1 MKDIIAKINTIKC
14 EFFINEKEN
23 IYLKISDYDNDYLIF
38 IYCLTLGAGLRI
50 KAGNKDLPWEP
61 P

>member
-1 MKDIIAKINTIKC
+1 MKK
-14 EFFINEKEN
+14 KEN

-50 KAGNKDLPWEP
+50 KAGNKDLP
-61 P
+61 